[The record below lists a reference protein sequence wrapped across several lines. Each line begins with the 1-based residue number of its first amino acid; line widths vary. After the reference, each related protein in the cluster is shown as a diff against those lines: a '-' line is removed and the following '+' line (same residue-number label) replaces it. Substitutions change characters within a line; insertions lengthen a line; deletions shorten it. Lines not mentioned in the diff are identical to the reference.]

1 MKDHPPASPINKYG
15 VLLAMLLGSFTVILN
30 NSMMN
35 VSIPFFMEEFG
46 LKTVEAQNI
55 ILGFMIPMMITI
67 SLSAYLSDVYGR
79 KLVYLIG
86 MVLFLSGSLF
96 GTLAWDFST
105 LIMARVIQGIGGGIV
120 MPLSIVILFSY
131 FEKDERGFA
140 TGLWGVSVM
149 VAPSIGP
156 TIGGLLLDNNSWE
169 MLFTINIPS
178 GLFCIVSTLYY
189 IKEKAVRKKLKFD
202 YIGFIAISIGV
213 ILLTVGVNR
222 LPHGGLE
229 QGGMNIVLIILGL
242 LGISFFIWTELH
254 TAVPLI
260 EIRVFKNPVFAI
272 STILVA
278 VNTACLFSSMLLI
291 PLLLQDVLEF
301 NALTSG
307 LVLLPQG
314 IMMGV
319 AMTISGRI
327 VDRQGTKLIIPI
339 GFIIVTAAT
348 FIIGILIGQSS
359 FYLLM
364 LLLVFRGIGIGFI
377 NTPATTA
384 GLNALPEVQV
394 SRAMSINNVV
404 RQLTGALTVT
414 FFSMFYESR
423 RTMYMDEMP
432 LQEAGIMAIQHSFLL
447 MGIIVLLFFPM
458 LLKLNTSTRALRRE
472 NSYI

>member
-1 MKDHPPASPINKYG
+1 MNDHPPAAPINKYG
-15 VLLAMLLGSFTVILN
+15 VLLAMLLGSFSVILN

-67 SLSAYLSDVYGR
+67 SLSAYLSDVYGK

-86 MVLFLSGSLF
+86 MALFLSGSLF
-96 GTLAWDFST
+96 GTLAWDFQT
-105 LIMARVIQGIGGGIV
+105 LIMARAIQGIGGGIV

-131 FEKDERGFA
+131 FEKNERGFA
-140 TGLWGVSVM
+140 TGLWGVAVM
-149 VAPSIGP
+149 VAPAIGP
-156 TIGGLLLDNNSWE
+156 TIGGLLLVNNSWE
-169 MLFTINIPS
+169 MLFSINIPS
-178 GLFCIVSTLYY
+178 GLFCIAATLYF
-189 IKEKAVRKKLKFD
+189 IKEKVIRKKLKFD

-213 ILLTVGVNR
+213 ILLTVGINR
-222 LPHGGLE
+222 LPNGGLE
-229 QGGMNIVLIILGL
+229 QGGMNAALIILGL
-242 LGISFFIWTELH
+242 LGIFYFVWTELH
-254 TAVPLI
+254 TSVPLI
-260 EIRVFKNPVFAI
+260 DIRVFKNPVFAI
-272 STILVA
+272 STMLVA
-278 VNTACLFSSMLLI
+278 VNTACLFSGMLLI
-291 PLLLQDVLEF
+291 PLLLQDVLKF

-327 VDRQGTKLIIPI
+327 VDRQGTNLIIPV
-339 GFIIVTAAT
+339 GFMIVTAAT
-348 FIIGILIGQSS
+348 FTIGVFIGESS
-359 FYLLM
+359 FFLLM

-384 GLNALPEVQV
+384 GLNALPHVQI

-414 FFSMFYESR
+414 IFSMFYETR
-423 RTMYMDEMP
+423 RTIYMEEMP
-432 LQEAGIMAIQHSFLL
+432 QQEAGIMAIQHSFLL
-447 MGIIVLLFFPM
+447 MGVIVLLFSPM
-458 LLKLNTSTRALRRE
+458 LLKLNSSTRSLKRE
-472 NSYI
+472 KSFT